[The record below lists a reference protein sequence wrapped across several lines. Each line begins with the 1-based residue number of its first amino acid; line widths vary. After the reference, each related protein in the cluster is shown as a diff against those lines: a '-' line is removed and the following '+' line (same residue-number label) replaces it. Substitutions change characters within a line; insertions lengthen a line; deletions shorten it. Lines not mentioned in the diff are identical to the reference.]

1 MQNSGVYHKLN
12 GVEIPEKLQV
22 IDGAPKQLFYVGKN
36 PNDLLSAP
44 TVSIVGSRKP
54 TPYGREVTHA
64 IASELARL
72 GVVIV
77 SGLAL
82 GVDTIAH
89 RACLEASGKTI
100 AVLPCGPDK
109 IYPATHRED
118 ARQII
123 KQGGAL
129 LTEYPPDTP
138 PVRQNFIARNRLVS
152 GLGDVVIVTEAAEKS
167 GTLHTANFALNQSK
181 TVMAVPGQINSA
193 LSKGTNN
200 LIKAGALPITSV
212 DDIIFELGL
221 AKEQNKLFEPQ
232 NPQEKAVIDLLNQGV
247 SDGHELL
254 VKSGLQA
261 AEFNETLTL
270 LEINGQ
276 IKPMGNNTWA
286 LG

>member
-1 MQNSGVYHKLN
+1 MQNSGNYHKLD
-12 GVEIPEKLQV
+12 GVGIPEKLQV
-22 IDGAPKQLFYVGKN
+22 IDGAPKKLFYVGKD
-36 PNDLLSAP
+36 PNDILSEPSVAM
-44 TVSIVGSRKP
+44 VGTRKP
-54 TPYGREVTHA
+54 TPYGKEVTHN
-64 IASELARL
+64 ITSELAKL

-89 RACLEASGKTI
+89 RACLEAKGKTI

-109 IYPATHRED
+109 VYPATHRED
-118 ARQII
+118 AKRIVQ
-123 KQGGAL
+123 QGSTL

-138 PVRQNFIARNRLVS
+138 PLRQNFIARNRLVS

-200 LIKAGALPITSV
+200 LIKAGAIPITSV

-221 AKEQNKLFEPQ
+221 SKTQNKLFEPQ
-232 NPQEKAVIDLLNQGV
+232 NPQEKVVIDLLTQGV
-247 SDGHELL
+247 NDGHELL
-254 VKSGLQA
+254 IKSGLQT

-276 IKPMGNNTWA
+276 IKPMGSNVWT